1 MSSSAQNI
9 QADYQPSSDSS
20 EAPLSLTA
28 EVSEKLVSSTY
39 AIVCSVASIVILWQ
53 ARNDMLRGQAPIL
66 VPFTYFIMWYFV
78 YDLYAMYDSYC
89 LRMSLRGSFL
99 KKATTFCRTNIAIV
113 AHHVVILLIG
123 VPLDIVSGHFLP
135 IPCMYTLIIPNLSCM
150 QMYVWRKDLGDF
162 IIGCFMIHD
171 MANPF
176 LHTTHIL
183 KLLNQTNSKV
193 FQMCA
198 VMTVCSFAVFRL
210 LTYPFMIA
218 VYTYQYDLST
228 LQALSTMKVHCHAFF
243 WSALALQVHWF
254 YGIIRVYRKHLQ
266 KKD

>member
-1 MSSSAQNI
+1 
-9 QADYQPSSDSS
+9 
-20 EAPLSLTA
+20 
-28 EVSEKLVSSTY
+28 
-39 AIVCSVASIVILWQ
+39 
-53 ARNDMLRGQAPIL
+53 
-66 VPFTYFIMWYFV
+66 
-78 YDLYAMYDSYC
+78 MYDSYC

-99 KKATTFCRTNIAIV
+99 KKATTFCRTNTAIV

-183 KLLNQTNSKV
+183 KLVSVLCSTLLHPSSVHV
-193 FQMCA
+193 FM
-198 VMTVCSFAVFRL
+198 VNTVTRWH
-210 LTYPFMIA
+210 
-218 VYTYQYDLST
+218 VYTSRAHACLRVHRQCIHHNYIVCCAHACMHVHNKQCDMMYTYD
-228 LQALSTMKVHCHAFF
+228 KPK
-243 WSALALQVHWF
+243 
-254 YGIIRVYRKHLQ
+254 G
-266 KKD
+266 

>member
-1 MSSSAQNI
+1 MINPKDKCICAC
-9 QADYQPSSDSS
+9 
-20 EAPLSLTA
+20 TA
-28 EVSEKLVSSTY
+28 VFVLV
-39 AIVCSVASIVILWQ
+39 Q
-53 ARNDMLRGQAPIL
+53 
-66 VPFTYFIMWYFV
+66 
-78 YDLYAMYDSYC
+78 
-89 LRMSLRGSFL
+89 
-99 KKATTFCRTNIAIV
+99 
-113 AHHVVILLIG
+113 
-123 VPLDIVSGHFLP
+123 
-135 IPCMYTLIIPNLSCM
+135 
-150 QMYVWRKDLGDF
+150 
-162 IIGCFMIHD
+162 
-171 MANPF
+171 
-176 LHTTHIL
+176 
-183 KLLNQTNSKV
+183 LNQTNSKV